1 MTNLLDMDLKLLK
14 IRMLSEK
21 LSVYAESRKVVNP
34 ASGWVA
40 ALRTSL
46 NMTLEQLG
54 QRMNISRQA
63 TSQIEKREGEGTVS
77 LNVLRDVANALDMQL
92 VYAIVPKTGTLEE
105 YLEKRA
111 KEMAKELYLK
121 ANQQMRLEDQAVED
135 KKVQQA
141 IDDAAIEYFRKVDRQ
156 LWD

>member
-1 MTNLLDMDLKLLK
+1 MSLKLLK
-14 IRMLSEK
+14 VRMLSEK
-21 LSVYAESRKVVNP
+21 LEAYQDSRKVMPP
-34 ASGWVA
+34 AAGWVA

-63 TSQIEKREGEGTVS
+63 VSQIEKREAEGAVS
-77 LNVLRDVANALDMQL
+77 LGVLQDVARALDMQL

-111 KEMAKELYLK
+111 RAMATELYRK
-121 ANQQMRLEDQAVED
+121 ANQHMRLEDQAVTDE
-135 KKVQQA
+135 KIEQA
-141 IDDAAIEYFRKVDRQ
+141 IADAATEYFRKVDRE